1 MRLAAA
7 ESLLLAGLLL
17 LSAYG
22 LWDFLST
29 EVVQQSAWAE
39 ALAERF
45 PDYASRELALAV
57 PLCVAAYWGL
67 HALGANSL
75 VFWSMALLIILPQG
89 PAIWAHNQ
97 IEWFNF
103 FGVEAGLE
111 VADPQLRQATLFL
124 GSLVGLVAL
133 YRTISLR
140 RLDQQLASQ
149 DADAADRRRIV
160 LFEALMLGG
169 LITAGLSL
177 AFLMVLVANVLGRLD
192 PLLDWSPWGVLSIGA
207 AATVLLL
214 LTVMLW
220 FRSREGPDTLTPEP
234 SKDPIARPRA
244 RRARPRRQTN

>member
-22 LWDFLST
+22 LWGFLST
-29 EVVQQSAWAE
+29 EAVQQYAWAE
-39 ALAERF
+39 ALSERF
-45 PDYASRELALAV
+45 PGYASRELALAV

-67 HALGANSL
+67 HALGVNSL
-75 VFWSMALLIILPQG
+75 AFWLMALLIILPQG

-111 VADPQLRQATLFL
+111 AADPQLRQATLFL
-124 GSLVGLVAL
+124 ASLVGLVAL
-133 YRTISLR
+133 YRAIGLR

-149 DADAADRRRIV
+149 NADDGDRRHIV
-160 LFEALMLGG
+160 LFEALMLVGV
-169 LITAGLSL
+169 IAAGLSL
-177 AFLMVLVANVLGRLD
+177 AFLMVLAASALSRLD
-192 PLLDWSPWGVLSIGA
+192 PLLDWSPWGVLSTGA

-214 LTVMLW
+214 LTLVLW
-220 FRSREGPDTLTPEP
+220 FRSREGPDIVEPEP
-234 SKDPIARPRA
+234 AKDPTARPRA

>member
-1 MRLAAA
+1 
-7 ESLLLAGLLL
+7 
-17 LSAYG
+17 
-22 LWDFLST
+22 
-29 EVVQQSAWAE
+29 
-39 ALAERF
+39 
-45 PDYASRELALAV
+45 
-57 PLCVAAYWGL
+57 
-67 HALGANSL
+67 
-75 VFWSMALLIILPQG
+75 MALLIILPQG

-124 GSLVGLVAL
+124 VSLVGLVAL

-149 DADAADRRRIV
+149 NADAADRRRIV

-169 LITAGLSL
+169 LIAAGLSL
-177 AFLMVLVANVLGRLD
+177 AFLMVLVVSVLGRLD

-207 AATVLLL
+207 ATTILLL
-214 LTVMLW
+214 LTVILW
-220 FRSREGPDTLTPEP
+220 FRSREGLEILAPEP

-244 RRARPRRQTN
+244 RRARPRRQ